1 MFPGEPSEDDSL
13 PIELTKEEEDLFGK
27 EETEETEE
35 LKKRST
41 RDQVLHYD
49 YKKKDLGTG
58 GKGVEKYST
67 QREDEVETAV
77 KKPALPFY
85 CSIPLVSR

>member
-27 EETEETEE
+27 EETEE

-49 YKKKDLGTG
+49 YKKKDLGTAD
-58 GKGVEKYST
+58 KGVEKYGT
-67 QREDEVETAV
+67 QREDEVETVV